1 MAEQKRYTV
10 HRSMHGDGK
19 DYEAGDTRLMAEA
32 DAAELVKLGALSL
45 EGEEPAAREPAMR
58 HTFGT
63 EPSKLN
69 TEGYTVATGDGVSL
83 NRDTPAAKPVRR
95 AKAEA

>member
-32 DAAELVKLGALSL
+32 DAAELVKLVPCLWKAKNRP
-45 EGEEPAAREPAMR
+45 PANRPCA
-58 HTFGT
+58 T
-63 EPSKLN
+63 PS
-69 TEGYTVATGDGVSL
+69 APS
-83 NRDTPAAKPVRR
+83 R
-95 AKAEA
+95 AS